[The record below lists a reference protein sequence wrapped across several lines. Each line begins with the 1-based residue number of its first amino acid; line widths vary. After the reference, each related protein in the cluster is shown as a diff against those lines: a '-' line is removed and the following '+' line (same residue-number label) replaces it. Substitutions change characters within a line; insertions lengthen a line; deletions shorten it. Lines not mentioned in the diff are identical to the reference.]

1 MPNENDSQRV
11 VVAVVY
17 VAAMFMSVLDTT
29 IVTVALPAIARD
41 FDVSAASVGA
51 VSIAYLLAL
60 TVFIP
65 VSGWLGDRIGGKRA
79 LLGAIGLFTL
89 GSTLCGCAGSLPMLV
104 ALSALQG
111 VGGAVML
118 PVGLA
123 MLFRAYPPAER
134 VRLSGTLALVTAIGP
149 ALGPFLGG
157 VFTSYA
163 TWRLVFFV
171 NVPIGLAALVWGAL
185 RLDAHTQP
193 RPGRL
198 DLAGLVLSAV
208 GLGALMTGVAEGA
221 SLGWGSPLVLTA
233 VLAGVLM
240 LVALVFVELRVA
252 HPLIDMR
259 MFRNRLFTVATAL
272 YGLAS
277 VAYIGALYLVAV
289 FLQEGLGVS
298 ALVSGLT
305 SIGSA
310 VGVVLGGQL
319 VSRVLYARV
328 GPRRLTAAGL
338 VLIALSLAL
347 MARFTAADQ
356 LWWARLDLFMLG
368 LGVAAVSIPSQAIS
382 MATISRADTGRAS
395 PVFNAGKQLGSAVG
409 VALLST
415 VVGSLIGSRPGA
427 AASARLFPYHVAFLT
442 AAAVALAAVAVA
454 LVIRDAD
461 AAATMNRPM
470 RPTPVARPRLLRR

>member
-1 MPNENDSQRV
+1 

-65 VSGWLGDRIGGKRA
+65 ASGWLGDRIGGKRA

-89 GSTLCGCAGSLPMLV
+89 GSALCGCAGSLPMLV

-149 ALGPFLGG
+149 ALGPLLGG

-208 GLGALMTGVAEGA
+208 GLG
-221 SLGWGSPLVLTA
+221 
-233 VLAGVLM
+233 
-240 LVALVFVELRVA
+240 
-252 HPLIDMR
+252 
-259 MFRNRLFTVATAL
+259 
-272 YGLAS
+272 
-277 VAYIGALYLVAV
+277 
-289 FLQEGLGVS
+289 VS

-347 MARFTAADQ
+347 MARITAADQ
-356 LWWARLDLFMLG
+356 LWWARLDLFVLG

-461 AAATMNRPM
+461 AAATMSRPM